1 MNDYLQ
7 GFNDGYKKAME
18 QQNENTEMIV
28 YIDGRKIARTA
39 EELEPQIALLQEKK
53 KRTEKSFRA

>member
-1 MNDYLQ
+1 MSDYLQ

-18 QQNENTEMIV
+18 QQNENTEMKV

-53 KRTEKSFRA
+53 KRTEKYFRA